1 MASAFQRTG
10 EKIWTA
16 SYKDQFGRWRQ
27 RKGRASRAETFRIAQ
42 ELEDD
47 ARRKRL
53 MAPADKLV
61 GSRDVLLAVEE
72 YGRHLSLRRKSARQV
87 SQAVARLKR
96 VFIAAGIQR
105 MEEIESSRIADA
117 ISSFCSQQGKHL

>member
-1 MASAFQRTG
+1 MASAFQRAG

-53 MAPADKLV
+53 MAETKGAAGNQSIEVAIRDYEKYLTTIRK
-61 GSRDVLLAVEE
+61 GSR
-72 YGRHLSLRRKSARQV
+72 QV
-87 SQAVARLKR
+87 KQATARLLR
-96 VFIAAGIQR
+96 VFGAARIR
-105 MEEIESSRIADA
+105 RLEEITADA
-117 ISSFCSQQGKHL
+117 IHEVVGNFESEKGREP